1 MSAGTRRTIC
11 IAAAIAGGAF
21 ALASPLAAQVGP
33 PINSGV
39 GTMVMEGTLDRD
51 IDGADALFVMTFSGA
66 RHVFHAAKG
75 LLVHGGKGTGGDDLR
90 GLHAGETVAV
100 HYSIAAGENTVQ
112 EVDRLGPGGLSL
124 MEGTVIGINR
134 RRQEIVIRFNAHRTK
149 TFKLTDRAARDV
161 GHDLDAKTNGSIR
174 ITVYYTDEA
183 GLKVAHY
190 FRKK

>member
-33 PINSGV
+33 AINSGV
-39 GTMVMEGTLDRD
+39 ATMVMEGTLDRD

-75 LLVHGGKGTGGDDLR
+75 LLVHGGKGTGVDELR

-100 HYSIAAGENTVQ
+100 HYSIAAGENIVQ
-112 EVDRLGPGGLSL
+112 EVDRLSHGGLSL
-124 MEGTVIGINR
+124 MEGTVISINR
-134 RRQEIVIRFNAHRTK
+134 RRQEIVIRFDAHRTT

-161 GHDLDAKTNGSIR
+161 GHDLDAKTDGSIR

-190 FRKK
+190 FRKT